1 MLTKEQL
8 KDLDWI
14 MSKMSITWVQ
24 EINHPENG
32 FNGYLL
38 RCKAERDE
46 DCTNS
51 ILLLEPDNQKEGV
64 KVHKTLPAEKDDRI
78 QMRKSW
84 YPKCLNEKFV
94 GISFD
99 VSEHMSH
106 EEYDKLERVFPKD
119 GEMLDEIITQ
129 ILMFTTK
136 RLPSYVPFAMVLHS
150 KQLRRNDDGYQC
162 ERPPHIHFML
172 RQVAKRRTSDEVK
185 LIGPSQ
191 Y

>member
-172 RQVAKRRTSDEVK
+172 RQVTKRRTSDEVK
-185 LIGPSQ
+185 LIEPSQ